1 MAVEDDG
8 LRLHAAGNIAACF
21 DIGRVLHG
29 DKDDVD
35 VLFFLQFVG
44 RSGDGFLIGIVVL
57 PVADGNAQAPA
68 DAGDAV
74 LLQDVQADVLV
85 DGMHGQ
91 DGIGRHVDRWF
102 GHAHGSQFSL
112 GIGIADADDGDAL
125 QDLAHGPAGFGT
137 ADGTDT
143 LGIEHDRLLEE
154 QGYFHDPQVIIE
166 AAGTGHVLQEA
177 ATAAYKNI
185 TAANSRCD
193 SEEVQAVYSL
203 YVMVF
208 PGHAAVAG
216 DDRNGY
222 VGNDV
227 FQGADNGSQHG
238 FVAGI
243 GKAVIAGNDDSS
255 HDGPPAFPATSSHS

>member
-1 MAVEDDG
+1 MKMTWTS
-8 LRLHAAGNIAACF
+8 C
-21 DIGRVLHG
+21 
-29 DKDDVD
+29 
-35 VLFFLQFVG
+35 FLQFVG

-74 LLQDVQADVLV
+74 LLEDVQADFLV

-91 DGIGRHVDRWF
+91 DGIGRHVDRWP

-112 GIGIADADDGDAL
+112 GISIADADDGDAL

-177 ATAAYKNI
+177 ATAAYENI

-203 YVMVF
+203 YVMVSRVMRQLPVMTVMDTSGMMSF
-208 PGHAAVAG
+208 REPTMAASMA
-216 DDRNGY
+216 
-222 VGNDV
+222 
-227 FQGADNGSQHG
+227 
-238 FVAGI
+238 
-243 GKAVIAGNDDSS
+243 SS
-255 HDGPPAFPATSSHS
+255 PALAKP